1 MDRAA
6 VVIGAGISGTLTG
19 HRLAQAG
26 WRVTLL
32 EARHVGAG
40 SSSRTAAGIRA
51 QFSTPETVLGMRYS
65 VATYLHFPE
74 LVGGSQVPIVQ
85 SGYLFLLAE
94 DLEPAR
100 QRVAMQRSLGLTDV
114 ELLLPDEV
122 ARRFPWVDP
131 GAVTG
136 ATWCPSDGFLRPEI
150 IYNEAADALKRL
162 GGRVVQ
168 NAPVEAARG
177 GERLSEVY
185 AAGTWH
191 GADLFVDATNAWS
204 PRLARI
210 LGAAELPVAP
220 LKRYLW
226 FLSRGDG
233 MSASELLSMPLV
245 VAPSGAYC
253 RPENGDSL
261 LMGHAH
267 DVAPEPNF
275 SYEDQDRV
283 DADFSHRS
291 GPESRA
297 FETWLSLAERMPA
310 LGDFAGISATTSGFY
325 GSTPDHNPFLGY
337 DLLRPNLLARA
348 GRLCAVIDFGGA
360 GAGDPAAD
368 VIPAWSVFTAPGR
381 AAFRRALAVADG
393 VWERARGYA
402 LHQALLIIPYYAR
415 SNPAFTALA
424 CRTVAEVLADLAGT
438 QSA

>member
-40 SSSRTAAGIRA
+40 SSSRTAAGIRQ

-65 VATYLHFPE
+65 VASYLNFPE
-74 LVGGSQVPIVQ
+74 RVGGSQVPIVQ
-85 SGYLFLLAE
+85 GGYLFLLADE
-94 DLEPAR
+94 LGPAR
-100 QRVAMQRSLGLTDV
+100 ERVAMQRALGLDEV
-114 ELLLPDEV
+114 ELLLPDEL

-168 NAPVEAARG
+168 NAQVEAARG
-177 GERLSEVY
+177 GDRIQELL
-185 AAGTWH
+185 AGGVWY

-204 PRLARI
+204 PRLARL
-210 LGAAELPVAP
+210 LGASELPIAP

-226 FLSRGDG
+226 FLQRAGG
-233 MSASELLSMPLV
+233 MSATELLSMPLV

-267 DVAPEPNF
+267 DVPPEPDF

-283 DADFSHRS
+283 DAAFSHRS

-297 FETWLSLAERMPA
+297 FETWMSLAERMPT
-310 LGDFAGISATTSGFY
+310 LGDFAGIHATTSGFY
-325 GSTPDHNPFLGY
+325 GSTPDHNPFLGF
-337 DLLRPNLLARA
+337 DPQRPNLLRLVGFSGHGAMFGPFTAEVASRLAEA
-348 GRLCAVIDFGGA
+348 GRDLPEI
-360 GAGDPAAD
+360 
-368 VIPAWSVFTAPGR
+368 
-381 AAFRRALAVADG
+381 
-393 VWERARGYA
+393 
-402 LHQALLIIPYYAR
+402 
-415 SNPAFTALA
+415 
-424 CRTVAEVLADLAGT
+424 EVLGRSASLAPFSLRRTFG
-438 QSA
+438 AHEAMVI